1 MYDAVAGA
9 AVRYMIVYH
18 SQNLLR
24 CVGGVAAVVVGCAG
38 PASGHGGAEQKHEHG
53 HELVHG
59 CWGDAHGRLEGG
71 RFLVP
76 VGAVPVDGAARSE
89 HRSRGVGDNR
99 VDLVIVG
106 DGYTAS
112 ELGQYRADAAQIAA
126 DFFRYEPFVTYQP
139 YFRVTIVDVVSAE
152 SGVDNDPVPGISRDT
167 AMDMAF
173 WCSGVERLLCV
184 NVSKAWSFASGGAAD
199 VDQILAI
206 ANSTKYGGAGYPSSN
221 VGTVSG
227 RNASAVE
234 IAIHEM
240 GHSLGKLAD
249 EYTYG
254 GPANYNGPEP
264 AEANLTIR
272 DVETMISWR
281 RKWYQWLGMSMPG
294 FDGVIWA
301 YEGGGYSE
309 TGINRPSP
317 NSMMRSL
324 NRPFNLPGAEA
335 LIKEFYRE
343 VSPIDWAA
351 ETGTAFGRGQ
361 TIMIEPMRP
370 AGGHALTV
378 RWYLDGSLVA
388 EGTESLDLS
397 MFALGEEEHSVEVVV
412 VDETPWVIDEAIR
425 ASFLTAS
432 RVYRVIGCPVSG
444 DLTGDG
450 VLDLTDITAFVEA
463 FVAGEAPAD
472 LAPPIGVYDLADVA
486 AFVDAFVSGC
496 VGI

>member
-1 MYDAVAGA
+1 MVGKQT
-9 AVRYMIVYH
+9 R
-18 SQNLLR
+18 NLFR
-24 CVGGVAAVVVGCAG
+24 WGGGVALGIACCAG
-38 PASGHGGAEQKHEHG
+38 PASGHPGAAGKHEHG

-59 CWGDAHGRLEGG
+59 CWGDAQGRLEGG

-76 VGAVPVDGAARSE
+76 VGAVPVDAAALSGQRA
-89 HRSRGVGDNR
+89 RGFGDNR

-112 ELGQYRADAAQIAA
+112 EMGLYHQDAARIAA
-126 DFFRYEPFVTYQP
+126 DFFRYEPFVTYEP

-152 SGVDNDPVPGISRDT
+152 SGVDNDPTPGILRNT

-173 WCSGVERLLCV
+173 WCSGIERLLCV
-184 NVSKAWSFASGGAAD
+184 NVSKAWSFASAGAAD

-227 RNASAVE
+227 RNAAAVE
-234 IAIHEM
+234 VAIHEM

-254 GPANYNGPEP
+254 GPAHYNGPEP

-272 DVETMISWR
+272 DVETMITWR

-294 FDGVIWA
+294 FDGVIWT

-324 NRPFNLPGAEA
+324 SRPFNLPSAEA
-335 LIKEFYRE
+335 LIKEIYRE
-343 VSPIDWAA
+343 VSPIDWAP
-351 ETGTAFGRGQ
+351 ESGTVFGHGQ
-361 TIMIEPMRP
+361 TITIGAMRP

-378 RWYLDGSLVA
+378 RWYLDGSLIA
-388 EGTESLDLS
+388 EGSESLDLS
-397 MFALGEEEHSVEVVV
+397 TLALGEGEHFVEVVV
-412 VDETPWVIDEAIR
+412 VDETPWVIDDAIR
-425 ASFLTAS
+425 GAFLTAS
-432 RVYRVIGCPVSG
+432 RVYSVIGCPVSA

-450 VLDLTDITAFVEA
+450 VLDLADITAFIGA

-472 LAPPIGVYDLADVA
+472 LAPPIGVFDLADVA

-496 VGI
+496 